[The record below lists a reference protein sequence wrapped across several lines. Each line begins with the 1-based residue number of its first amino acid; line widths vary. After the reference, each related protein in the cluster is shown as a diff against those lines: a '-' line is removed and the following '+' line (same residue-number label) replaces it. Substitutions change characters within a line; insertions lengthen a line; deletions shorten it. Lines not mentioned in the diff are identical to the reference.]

1 MQKLTVYS
9 IVILLVLS
17 VCSFAFA
24 VGEIVITEQNLKEKV
39 MAKKILDMYL
49 TDAGI
54 KGFEL
59 NQYGAPSNEFIVPG
73 SYEKLPAEIANI
85 AESHN
90 VRILPSQQT
99 PKMTPLKFWGAI
111 LYRLFFIVMP
121 VLIFIWLIIVN
132 KKLKA
137 ILELLKK

>member
-1 MQKLTVYS
+1 MKKSIVYS
-9 IVILLVLS
+9 VVILLILS
-17 VCSFAFA
+17 ISSIAFA
-24 VGEIVITEQNLKEKV
+24 VGETVITEQDLKEKIL
-39 MAKKILDMYL
+39 AKRILDMYL

-73 SYEKLPAEIANI
+73 SYEKLPAEISNI

-111 LYRLFFIVMP
+111 LYRLFFILMP

-137 ILELLKK
+137 ILELLRK

>member
-1 MQKLTVYS
+1 MKRLLTCSAV
-9 IVILLVLS
+9 LLVIFYGT
-17 VCSFAFA
+17 FALA
-24 VGEIVITEQNLKEKV
+24 VGETVITEHDLKEKLS
-39 MAKKILDMYL
+39 ANKILDMYL

-59 NQYGAPSNEFIVPG
+59 NQFGAPSNEFVVPG
-73 SYEKLPAEIANI
+73 SYDKMPEEIEHI
-85 AESHN
+85 AKSHN
-90 VRILPSQQT
+90 VQILPSQQS

-111 LYRLFFIVMP
+111 LYRLFFILMP